1 MTNFLKI
8 ELNQNRIFGLDIL
21 RAAAILFVMINHTNN
36 FMLRNIDFYAK
47 MVYDGVGIFFVLSGF
62 LIGRILIMQLE
73 TYKCNMKNL
82 LHFWMKRWSR
92 TLPNYFLFLFLLIII
107 EYITNQN
114 FNLKSYLPYFF
125 FSQNLTQKPIDFYTH
140 SWSLSIEEW
149 FYIIVPILLFFAI
162 RVLSIRVK
170 YAFISIIILIIISV
184 SFLRLQKVQTIND
197 YESFQNVLSSVLYR
211 FDSLMYGLLGAYI
224 SYYHPKF
231 WSKNKKTALIIALFL
246 FVLYYLIDNKASFLV
261 RNFVFTMTSVTVL
274 LFLPYLGAL
283 KKNNSVLFK
292 PITYISL
299 ISYSLYLVNS
309 IVIHYIEECINW
321 DKIIEIA
328 KINYSLNIKWSFA
341 LLFNFFLSWLLSL
354 VISILLYKY
363 FEIPTTN
370 YIRKKMANNKA
381 VS

>member
-1 MTNFLKI
+1 MINFLKI
-8 ELNQNRIFGLDIL
+8 EINQNRIFGLDIL
-21 RAAAILFVMINHTNN
+21 RAAAILFVMITHTNN

-47 MVYDGVGIFFVLSGF
+47 MIYDGVGIFFVLSGF
-62 LIGRILIMQLE
+62 LIGGILIMQLE

-125 FSQNLTQKPIDFYTH
+125 FSQNLTHKPLDFYAH

-162 RVLSIRVK
+162 RVFNIRIK
-170 YAFISIIILIIISV
+170 HAFISMITLIIISV
-184 SFLRLQKVQTIND
+184 SFLRLQKVQTISD
-197 YESFQNVLSSVLYR
+197 YESFQNVIYSVLYR

-224 SYYHPKF
+224 SYYHPKL
-231 WSKNKKTALIIALFL
+231 WSENKKIALAIALFL
-246 FVLYYLIDNKASFLV
+246 FVLYYVIDIKANFLV

-274 LFLPYLGAL
+274 LFLPYLGSL
-283 KKNNSVLFK
+283 KKNSNILFK

-309 IVIHYIEECINW
+309 IVIHYIEEFINW

-370 YIRKKMANNKA
+370 YIRKKMG
-381 VS
+381 